1 VAPARAVHVIA
12 YVTRDVGSLRAR
24 PARSAVERALV
35 GAHARSD
42 FRIVAVAI
50 ARSRLDL
57 VVEATD
63 RLALARGMQGFQVAA
78 ARYLNAVTRRRGT
91 VFPDRYRTRSYR

>member
-1 VAPARAVHVIA
+1 VAQARAVHVTA

-24 PARSAVERALV
+24 APRLAIERALTRSF
-35 GAHARSD
+35 ARTD

-57 VVEATD
+57 VIEATD

-78 ARYLNAVTRRRGT
+78 ARYLNAAARRRGT
-91 VFPDRYRTRSYR
+91 VFPDRYRTNARR